1 MRKTNPIRHV
11 CESGLKT
18 AAIIM
23 MLFAAAYL
31 INLTGCY
38 RPEHN
43 FIPQNEMGEIDYYG
57 ELPYGEIPA
66 DVYVRIKDK
75 KTEIVS
81 KGFVLRYWQMK
92 ERLED
97 LGEYIWD

>member
-1 MRKTNPIRHV
+1 MPKPKTIKHV
-11 CESGLKT
+11 CATALKT
-18 AAIIM
+18 AGIITT
-23 MLFAAAYL
+23 LFVVVYL

-43 FIPQNEMGEIDYYG
+43 FIPQNELGEIDYYG
-57 ELPYGEIPA
+57 VLPYGEIPPA
-66 DVYVRIKDK
+66 VLERIKDRK
-75 KTEIVS
+75 VEIVS
-81 KGFVLRYWQMK
+81 KGFVMRYYEMK

>member
-1 MRKTNPIRHV
+1 MPKTNLIKRG

-23 MLFAAAYL
+23 MLFAVAYL

-38 RPEHN
+38 TPAHN
-43 FIPQNEMGEIDYYG
+43 YIPMGELGEVDYYG
-57 ELPYGEIPA
+57 VLPYGEIPPE
-66 DVYVRIKDK
+66 VLERIKDK
-75 KTEIVS
+75 KVEIVS
-81 KGFVLRYWQMK
+81 KGFVLRYWEMK